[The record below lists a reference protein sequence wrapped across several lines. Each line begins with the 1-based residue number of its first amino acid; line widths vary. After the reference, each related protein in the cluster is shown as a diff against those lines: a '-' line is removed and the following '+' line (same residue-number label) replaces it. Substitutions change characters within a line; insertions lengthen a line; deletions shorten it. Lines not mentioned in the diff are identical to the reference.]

1 MAKPGHPFIELLSID
16 STNIYAMQQVHA
28 RLATPGTAYFAYEQ
42 YQGKGQRN
50 KRWVSEQG
58 QNLILSVVIRPPHRD
73 PAINF
78 PLSAATALACYDFF
92 SLYAGDET
100 AIKWP
105 NDLYWRDRKA
115 GGILIENAIRGGVWE
130 FAVIGIGININ
141 QTSFD
146 PALPNPVS
154 LKQITGKNFDAITL
168 AKELCS
174 CLGTRL
180 DQLEKGSFMLLLE
193 EYNQVLFGKNEDHK
207 FRRDS
212 ENFHGRVR
220 SVTEGGELEIE
231 NGDLRT
237 FRFGEIEWILDIG

>member
-1 MAKPGHPFIELLSID
+1 MAKPGEPFIELLSID

-28 RLATPGTAYFAYEQ
+28 RLATPGTAYFAHEQ

-50 KRWVSEQG
+50 KQWMTEQG
-58 QNLILSVVIRPPHRD
+58 QNLILSVVIRPPHKD

-92 SLYAGDET
+92 NRYGGDET

-141 QTSFD
+141 QTSFN
-146 PALPNPVS
+146 PALANPVS
-154 LKQITGKNFDAITL
+154 LKQITGKSYDAIAL
-168 AKELCS
+168 AKELCL

-180 DQLEKGSFMLLLE
+180 EQLEKGYFLSLLE
-193 EYNQVLFGKNEDHK
+193 EYNQVLFGKNQDRL
-207 FRRDS
+207 FRHGP
-212 ENFHGRVR
+212 ENFQGRVR
-220 SVTEGGELEIE
+220 SVTEGGELVIE
-231 NGDLRT
+231 NVDLRR
-237 FRFGEIEWILDIG
+237 FRFGEIEWVMDH

>member
-1 MAKPGHPFIELLSID
+1 MAKPGEPFIELLSID

-28 RLATPGTAYFAYEQ
+28 RLATPGTAYFAHEQ

-50 KRWVSEQG
+50 KQWMTEQG
-58 QNLILSVVIRPPHRD
+58 QNLILSVVIRAPHKD

-92 SLYAGDET
+92 NRYAGDET

-130 FAVIGIGININ
+130 FSVIGIGININ

-146 PALPNPVS
+146 PALTNPVS
-154 LKQITGKNFDAITL
+154 LKQITGKSYDAIAL
-168 AKELCS
+168 AKELCL

-180 DQLEKGSFMLLLE
+180 EQLEKGYFRPLLE
-193 EYNQVLFGKNEDHK
+193 EYNQVLFGKNQDRL
-207 FRRDS
+207 FRHGP
-212 ENFHGRVR
+212 ENFQGRVR
-220 SVTEGGELEIE
+220 SVTEGGELVIE
-231 NGDLRT
+231 NGDLRR
-237 FRFGEIEWILDIG
+237 FRFGEIEWVMDH

>member
-1 MAKPGHPFIELLSID
+1 
-16 STNIYAMQQVHA
+16 MQQVHA
-28 RLATPGTAYFAYEQ
+28 RLATPGTAYFAHEQ

-50 KRWVSEQG
+50 KQWQTEKG
-58 QNLILSVVIRPPHRD
+58 QNLILSVVIRPPHQD

-92 SLYAGDET
+92 HRYAGDET

-115 GGILIENAIRGGVWE
+115 GGILIENAIRGGLWE
-130 FAVIGIGININ
+130 FAVIGMGININ

-146 PALPNPVS
+146 PALTNPVS
-154 LKQITGKNFDAITL
+154 LKQITGKSYDAITL

-174 CLGTRL
+174 CLGSRL
-180 DQLEKGSFMLLLE
+180 DQLEKGSFLPLLE
-193 EYNQVLFGKNEDHK
+193 EYNQVLFGKNQDRR
-207 FRRDS
+207 FRCGI

-237 FRFGEIEWILDIG
+237 FRFGEIEWINN

>member
-1 MAKPGHPFIELLSID
+1 MAKPGEPFIELLSID

-28 RLATPGTAYFAYEQ
+28 RMATPGTAYFAHEQ
-42 YQGKGQRN
+42 YQGKGQWN
-50 KRWVSEQG
+50 KKWQSEPG
-58 QNLILSVVIRPPHRD
+58 QNLILSVVISPPQPD
-73 PAINF
+73 PALNF
-78 PLSAATALACYDFF
+78 PLSAITALACYDFF
-92 SLYAGDET
+92 SRYAGDET

-146 PALPNPVS
+146 PALTNPVS
-154 LKQITGKNFDAITL
+154 LKQITGKSYNAIAL
-168 AKELCS
+168 AKELCN

-180 DQLEKGSFMLLLE
+180 EQLEKGSFRPLLE
-193 EYNQVLFGKNEDHK
+193 EYNQVLFGKNQDRR
-207 FRRDS
+207 FRLGT

-231 NGDLRT
+231 NGDLRR
-237 FRFGEIEWILDIG
+237 FRFGEIEWVMDN

>member
-1 MAKPGHPFIELLSID
+1 MAKPGEPFIELLSID

-28 RLATPGTAYFAYEQ
+28 RLATPGTAYFAHEQ

-50 KRWVSEQG
+50 KQWQTEQG
-58 QNLILSVVIRPPHRD
+58 QNLILSVVIRPPHQD

-92 SLYAGDET
+92 NRYAGDET

-130 FAVIGIGININ
+130 YAVIGIGININ

-146 PALPNPVS
+146 PALTNPVS
-154 LKQITGKNFDAITL
+154 LKQITGKSYDAIAL
-168 AKELCS
+168 SKELCS
-174 CLGTRL
+174 CLGSRL
-180 DQLEKGSFMLLLE
+180 DQLEKGSFLPLLE
-193 EYNQVLFGKNEDHK
+193 EYNQVLFGKNQDRR
-207 FRRDS
+207 FRRGR

-237 FRFGEIEWILDIG
+237 FRFGEIEWIIDS